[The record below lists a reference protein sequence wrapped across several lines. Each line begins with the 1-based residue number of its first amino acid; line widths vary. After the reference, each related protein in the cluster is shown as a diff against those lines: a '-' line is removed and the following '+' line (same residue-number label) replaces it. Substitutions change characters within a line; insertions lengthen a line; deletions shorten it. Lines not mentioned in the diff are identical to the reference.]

1 MCINNSQSTRG
12 EGEEPMADTID
23 VRNLT
28 DEQVEALEKLV
39 KLFREQ
45 GKQTRE
51 NEAVQKE
58 ELKEKEKCTLAVW
71 DSNVIGKL
79 TREELYEDR

>member
-1 MCINNSQSTRG
+1 MCINNSQSSR
-12 EGEEPMADTID
+12 GEEPMADTID

-45 GKQTRE
+45 GKQIRE

-58 ELKEKEKCTLAVW
+58 EVKAKEKCTLAVW